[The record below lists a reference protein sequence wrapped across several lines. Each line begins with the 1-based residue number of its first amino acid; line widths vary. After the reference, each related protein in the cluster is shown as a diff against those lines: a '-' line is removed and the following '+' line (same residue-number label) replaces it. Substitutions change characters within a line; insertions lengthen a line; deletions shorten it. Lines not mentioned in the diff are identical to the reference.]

1 MANEL
6 ERSKPIIIGREFEEG
21 ISEENLRYLEKYEM
35 DMQIRELSEKTIYNY
50 KRDLIQWMSYLNK
63 NQFNCSVKEVTD
75 DDIEEFIFF
84 CKKKGNNTERIK
96 RRFASISA
104 FYKYLRKKKI
114 VKENPMEFM
123 DRPKKG
129 RPVVIQTFLDMKQV
143 RQIRDGLKEIDD
155 LQLTTY
161 FEFSLCT
168 MARVTA
174 VSNVTWEQI
183 DFENYIVN
191 DVLEKEGKIV
201 TLYLDDRLVNL
212 LKKLKNKR
220 IEDGIESDYVF
231 LTKDKD
237 SYRQITDSGLRYWTK
252 KIGKMINVP
261 ALHPHD
267 FRHSGSNLRKN
278 AGTSLEMVS
287 SLLNHSGTDVT
298 KKHYLKEDK
307 SKMSEKFRKI
317 II

>member
-6 ERSKPIIIGREFEEG
+6 ERSKPIKINKDFENG
-21 ISEENLRYLEKYEM
+21 ISEENLRYLERYEM

-50 KRDLIQWMSYLNK
+50 RRDLLQWMSYLNK
-63 NQFNCSVKEVTD
+63 NQCNCNVKDVTD

-84 CKKKGNNTERIK
+84 CKKGGNNTERIK
-96 RRFASISA
+96 RRFSVISA
-104 FYKYLRKKKI
+104 FYKYLRKKKV
-114 VKENPMEFM
+114 VKENPMEFI
-123 DRPKKG
+123 DRPKRG
-129 RPVVIQTFLDMKQV
+129 RPVVVQTFLVKS
-143 RQIRDGLKEIDD
+143 QIDNIRKGLAEIDD

-174 VSNVTWEQI
+174 ISNVTWDQV
-183 DFENYIVN
+183 DFDNYVVN

-201 TLYLDDRLVNL
+201 TLYLDDRIVKL
-212 LKKLKNKR
+212 LKELKDYRNNNN
-220 IEDGIESDYVF
+220 IQCDYVF
-231 LTKDKD
+231 VSKEKDGHH
-237 SYRQITDSGLRYWTK
+237 QITSCGMRYWTK
-252 KIGKMINVP
+252 KIGDIIGVST
-261 ALHPHD
+261 LHPHD
-267 FRHSGSNLRKN
+267 FRHSGANLRKN
-278 AGTSLEMVS
+278 AGVSLEMVS

-317 II
+317 SI